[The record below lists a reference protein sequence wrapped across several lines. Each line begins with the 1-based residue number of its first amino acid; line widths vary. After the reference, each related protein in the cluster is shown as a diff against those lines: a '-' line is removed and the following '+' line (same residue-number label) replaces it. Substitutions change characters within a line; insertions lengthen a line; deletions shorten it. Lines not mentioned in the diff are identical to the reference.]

1 MAREHLLGKL
11 HVFKKREAVHVR
23 ATPQVAGLERDVL
36 VDRHTLVVCR
46 HDRHTGSM
54 NIRSAD
60 EVQDVL
66 IVPVVKERLV
76 LVALIHSIV
85 VRVVLVNLVDTS
97 LQRLLELGWRALGG
111 WARGVARWRIWG
123 GMGGAG
129 ERAAYARACLV
140 FDASDRHLDSRLA
153 FARLNEAPPAPAPLG
168 WRAAIFSCFFSRWRL
183 PLPVR
188 ST

>member
-1 MAREHLLGKL
+1 MVHGTARQQHLDLLGKL

-23 ATPQVAGLERDVL
+23 ATPQGLERDVL

-46 HDRHTGSM
+46 HDRHTRSM

-140 FDASDRHLDSRLA
+140 VDASDRHHASKKSMVG
-153 FARLNEAPPAPAPLG
+153 EEG
-168 WRAAIFSCFFSRWRL
+168 QE
-183 PLPVR
+183 VQV
-188 ST
+188 

>member
-140 FDASDRHLDSRLA
+140 FDASDRHLDFRKKAMLG
-153 FARLNEAPPAPAPLG
+153 EAGNHVWPPHGTTHRGRDFVKMRPTA
-168 WRAAIFSCFFSRWRL
+168 
-183 PLPVR
+183 
-188 ST
+188 

>member
-140 FDASDRHLDSRLA
+140 FDASDRHQI
-153 FARLNEAPPAPAPLG
+153 
-168 WRAAIFSCFFSRWRL
+168 RAW
-183 PLPVR
+183 PVR
-188 ST
+188 V